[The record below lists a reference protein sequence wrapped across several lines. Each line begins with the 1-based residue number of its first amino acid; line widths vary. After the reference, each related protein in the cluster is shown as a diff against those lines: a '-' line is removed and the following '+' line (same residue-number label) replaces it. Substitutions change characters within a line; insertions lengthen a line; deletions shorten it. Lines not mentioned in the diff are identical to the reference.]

1 MIIKRF
7 KNGNFNV
14 KHEADYDYNDNLI
27 EQLCYSAELDFCTT
41 SEWWSL
47 GNWSLDDYGMAM
59 DLFNYKTGLIY
70 IVTDSDI
77 EQFKHGRIIKLI
89 GII

>member
-1 MIIKRF
+1 MIIKQF

-27 EQLCYSAELDFCTT
+27 EQLCYSAELDFYTD

-47 GNWSLDDYGMAM
+47 GNDCMAL
-59 DLFNYKTGLIY
+59 DLFNYNTGLTY

-77 EQFKHGRIIKLI
+77 EQFKHGRTIKLI
-89 GII
+89 GFNRED